1 MDKKTLYGQ
10 TSLHTAAIEGDV
22 EIITNLIEC
31 KSNINEQDSYNNTP
45 IILATYNNN
54 FNAVELLLKK
64 NANPNSQDKRKMTA
78 LMYACSFK
86 NEKIRQITL

>member
-31 KSNINEQDSYNNTP
+31 KSNINEQDLSKKGLHLNERGNKKMAGN
-45 IILATYNNN
+45 IIALI
-54 FNAVELLLKK
+54 
-64 NANPNSQDKRKMTA
+64 KR
-78 LMYACSFK
+78 L
-86 NEKIRQITL
+86 